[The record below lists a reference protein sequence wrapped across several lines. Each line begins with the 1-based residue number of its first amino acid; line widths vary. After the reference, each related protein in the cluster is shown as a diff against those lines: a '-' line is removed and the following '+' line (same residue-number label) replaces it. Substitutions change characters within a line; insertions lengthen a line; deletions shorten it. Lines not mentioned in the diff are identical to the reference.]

1 MFVYEKKMKKHEILK
16 NLLEIFTGNHLCSN
30 GAITAL
36 RALHGFKNYTVPCEL
51 GMVQHDE

>member
-1 MFVYEKKMKKHEILK
+1 MYEKKMKKHEILK